1 MRAVTVAGLV
11 LCSHMPAHNAPQPRR
26 SCSRGPRRRPR
37 PKDHPPPPP
46 RGHEGDDEMHTM
58 KSITTITIWIACLTL
73 MACHHEQQHHE
84 EKGKFLVTKPLRK
97 STELTKDYVAQIHA
111 IQHIEL
117 RALERGYLQEI
128 YVDEGQHVKKG
139 QKMFQIMPLLYQA
152 ELQKAAAEAEFT
164 EIEYEN
170 TKILADKDVV
180 SPNELALAKAKMDK
194 AKAQLDLAKVHRGLT
209 EIKAPFDGIMGRFHV
224 RLGSLLDE
232 GELLTTLADNS
243 TMWAYF
249 NVTEAEYL
257 DYKSRTK
264 NHEPMPVKL
273 AMANGQV
280 FDQPGSVETI
290 EADFNNE
297 TGNIAF
303 RATFPNPDGLL
314 RHGETG
320 KVLMSIPKDDALLIP
335 QKATFEI
342 LDKKYVFVVGED
354 NKVKAQQI
362 KIAAEVPH
370 LYIVDSGLEEDDKIL
385 LEGLR
390 KVKDGS
396 EIDLDFQEPAEV
408 LASLDLPAG

>member
-1 MRAVTVAGLV
+1 
-11 LCSHMPAHNAPQPRR
+11 
-26 SCSRGPRRRPR
+26 
-37 PKDHPPPPP
+37 
-46 RGHEGDDEMHTM
+46 M